1 MVLRAVGLP
10 QVPVFL
16 IRGPPWVPP
25 PACGTL
31 RVCRVAFQNGAC
43 VADSAAPPGVWVQ
56 SGWWLARPPQ
66 DGAGARG
73 GSVPHFWK
81 PIHLVLGPLSFPAHL
96 NTTAATRLVFSSW
109 SRGRRLP
116 ASFVLTHT
124 ERPLMAT
131 EFYMLTLHPDSLLI
145 IFEICY
151 LYSLFSRISQVYYH
165 LIYRW
170 S

>member
-1 MVLRAVGLP
+1 M
-10 QVPVFL
+10 
-16 IRGPPWVPP
+16 GPC
-25 PACGTL
+25 ACAASL
-31 RVCRVAFQNGAC
+31 SQNGAC

-66 DGAGARG
+66 DGAGGRG

-81 PIHLVLGPLSFPAHL
+81 PIHLVLGPLSSPAHL
-96 NTTAATRLVFSSW
+96 NMTAATRLVVSSW

-124 ERPLMAT
+124 GRPLMAT
-131 EFYMLTLHPDSLLI
+131 EFYTLTLHPDSLLI
-145 IFEICY
+145 IFEICH

-170 S
+170 T